1 MESHKLFLTRKCAC
15 TGEQVDT
22 CLSRFFLYLKI
33 QEDKRDKSNTKAF
46 DIYLL

>member
-22 CLSRFFLYLKI
+22 CLSK
-33 QEDKRDKSNTKAF
+33 ETKVTPRRL
-46 DIYLL
+46 IYVFYKEFIDCASI